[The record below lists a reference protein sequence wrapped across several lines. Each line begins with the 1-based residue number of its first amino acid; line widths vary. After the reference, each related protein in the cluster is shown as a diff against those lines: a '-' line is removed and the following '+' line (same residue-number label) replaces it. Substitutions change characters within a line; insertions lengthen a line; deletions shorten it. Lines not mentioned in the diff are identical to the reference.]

1 VTGQTELLE
10 ALRRLELIY
19 LKHRGRR
26 SGREYSTEISF
37 AVDQDGIYLLANEER
52 GGRPDWLQ
60 NMLAAGEASF
70 YAGTRLV
77 RGHPEVLPVEA
88 IPRLQEMFRAR
99 YGGEIVRRWYDAA
112 SVTPIRISDLG
123 LV

>member
-1 VTGQTELLE
+1 MTMSAELLE
-10 ALRRLELIY
+10 SLRRLELIY
-19 LKHRGRR
+19 LKHRGRK

-37 AVDQDGIYLLANEER
+37 AVDDEGVYLLANEES
-52 GGRPDWLQ
+52 GRPPDWLL
-60 NMLAAGEASF
+60 NMLAAGAAEF

-77 RGHPEVLPVEA
+77 RGRPEVLPDDA

-112 SVTPIRISDLG
+112 SVTPLRISDLIAS
-123 LV
+123 